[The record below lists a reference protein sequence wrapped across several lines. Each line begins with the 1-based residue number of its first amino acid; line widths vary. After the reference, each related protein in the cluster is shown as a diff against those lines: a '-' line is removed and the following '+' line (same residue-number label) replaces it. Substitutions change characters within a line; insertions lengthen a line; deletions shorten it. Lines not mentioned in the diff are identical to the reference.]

1 MCNFKLKLSIG
12 QATFI
17 KLAWLSFL
25 VIYFYSTLWGAS
37 LYGVGYMCYLLESL
51 KINSKILYPIIS
63 YLLSFIG
70 LYMIFKK
77 KVSTFL
83 TLILQDLILVIPA
96 FHFAFQ
102 LTTDLDIGMDSFESV
117 YISLFPM
124 AFIVI
129 ALISFNDYLKT
140 SLIRP

>member
-1 MCNFKLKLSIG
+1 
-12 QATFI
+12 
-17 KLAWLSFL
+17 
-25 VIYFYSTLWGAS
+25 
-37 LYGVGYMCYLLESL
+37 
-51 KINSKILYPIIS
+51 
-63 YLLSFIG
+63 
-70 LYMIFKK
+70 MIFKK

-117 YISLFPM
+117 YISLLPM